1 MMEKQPAGPVPP
13 PGEALQQTLP
23 LQAGQAQVPY
33 GRGEIILVVEDHL
46 PVLEAIKSALEY
58 LDYQILIASNGL
70 AALEVYDRHQDKIDL
85 VLTDVRMPE
94 MDGLTLAQILYEQN
108 PAIKTVLL
116 TGYPLDLDPEAKD
129 LLAQGIV
136 VGWLQKPVKIEQ
148 LAHTVSR
155 MLK

>member
-13 PGEALQQTLP
+13 LGEALQQTLP
-23 LQAGQAQVPY
+23 LQAGRAQVRY

-46 PVLEAIKSALEY
+46 PVLEAIESALEY
-58 LDYQILIASNGL
+58 LGYQILMASNGL
-70 AALEVYDRHQDKIDL
+70 AALEVYDRYQDKIDL

-94 MDGLTLAQILYEQN
+94 MDGLTLSQILHEQN

-155 MLK
+155 VLK